1 MSLKRRCLFIK
12 IPSVWLMIFP
22 VIFCIW
28 SVQYQ
33 YLCVVNLSRRQTLIK
48 IFTKYLPTA
57 NRNISAIFTKQNPR
71 VSSPTLCNLASIPGQ
86 FEIDYIGYLLPG
98 KPHSPANIIG
108 IVEWYYTVYTSTT
121 KRSITRWIS
130 CWIPI
135 RFKSFQ

>member
-1 MSLKRRCLFIK
+1 MVY
-12 IPSVWLMIFP
+12 SV
-22 VIFCIW
+22 

-98 KPHSPANIIG
+98 KPHTFSGTNIPSLAGEKVFLIQKKEDPLTFLG
-108 IVEWYYTVYTSTT
+108 
-121 KRSITRWIS
+121 K
-130 CWIPI
+130 C
-135 RFKSFQ
+135 